1 MNGPRFTG
9 LAFVGILF
17 LVGLTWLMQL
27 LNNHNGKSWI
37 PAIQASSTLTLVF
50 VTAAYV
56 LLTGRMV
63 RVQESQVRTAAQ
75 EATMR
80 ELVVV
85 LTNTVTD
92 YGSTF
97 DIPVDFAKW
106 PNEEIEPFADSL
118 GDLGTEL
125 AAKSPLLPK
134 KLYPP
139 GMHAAAK
146 ALTASTMLRKMY
158 SVCLGQRIEN
168 LQTGREWSVE
178 DLRARWQREMAD
190 EPSDPS
196 EWDTLMSGAFLI
208 DASTELQEFL
218 KTLTKTLQ
226 EEQN

>member
-1 MNGPRFTG
+1 MSGPRLTG

-17 LVGLTWLMQL
+17 IVGLTWVMELFIS
-27 LNNHNGKSWI
+27 HNGKSWI
-37 PAIQASSTLTLVF
+37 PAIQASSTVTLVL
-50 VTAAYV
+50 VTAVYV

-80 ELVVV
+80 ELVVL

-92 YGSTF
+92 YGTIY
-97 DIPVDFAKW
+97 DIPVDFATW
-106 PNEEIEPFADSL
+106 PNEQIQPFAESL

-134 KLYPP
+134 KLYSP
-139 GMHAAAK
+139 GMRAASK
-146 ALTASTMLRKMY
+146 ALTASTTLRRMY
-158 SVCLGQRIEN
+158 TVCLGQRIEN
-168 LQTGREWSVE
+168 LETGKEWSVD

-190 EPSDPS
+190 ATSDPS
-196 EWDTLMSGAFLI
+196 EWDTLMSGAFLL
-208 DASTELQEFL
+208 DASTALQEFL

>member
-1 MNGPRFTG
+1 MSGPRLSG
-9 LAFVGILF
+9 LTIVGLLF
-17 LVGLTWLMQL
+17 IVGLTWIMQL
-27 LNNHNGKSWI
+27 FISHNGKSWI
-37 PAIQASSTLTLVF
+37 PAIQASSTVTLVL
-50 VTAAYV
+50 VTAVYV

-80 ELVVV
+80 ELVVL
-85 LTNTVTD
+85 LTNTVAD
-92 YGSTF
+92 YGSTY

-106 PNEEIEPFADSL
+106 PNEEIEPFAESL
-118 GDLGTEL
+118 GDIGTEL

-134 KLYPP
+134 KLFSP
-139 GMHAAAK
+139 GMHASAK

-158 SVCLGQRIEN
+158 TVCLGQRIDN
-168 LQTGREWSVE
+168 LGTGQEWSVD

-190 EPSDPS
+190 ATSDPS
-196 EWDTLMSGAFLI
+196 EWDSLMSGAFLL

>member
-1 MNGPRFTG
+1 MSGPRLTG

-17 LVGLTWLMQL
+17 IVGLTWVMQL
-27 LNNHNGKSWI
+27 FISHNGNSWI
-37 PAIQASSTLTLVF
+37 PAIQASSTVTLVL
-50 VTAAYV
+50 VTAVYV

-80 ELVVV
+80 ELVVL

-92 YGSTF
+92 YGTIY
-97 DIPVDFAKW
+97 DIPVDFATW
-106 PNEEIEPFADSL
+106 PNEQIQPFAESL

-134 KLYPP
+134 KLYSP
-139 GMHAAAK
+139 GMRAASK
-146 ALTASTMLRKMY
+146 ALTASTTLRRMY
-158 SVCLGQRIEN
+158 TVCLGQRIEN
-168 LQTGREWSVE
+168 LETGKEWSVD

-190 EPSDPS
+190 STSDPS
-196 EWDTLMSGAFLI
+196 EWDTLMSGAFLL
-208 DASTELQEFL
+208 DASTALQEFL